1 MSPKNPKSE
10 SRGFEAFPVAV
21 RFVVLPEDFPD
32 FMTPNFRRCVTCR
45 QLAPKETFW
54 RLVRVHPSHQ
64 VQLDIGMGRSAYV
77 CQTDECLKGAE
88 KKNRLGRALKAH
100 VPEELFQ
107 ILRRRLAERSGQD
120 G

>member
-1 MSPKNPKSE
+1 
-10 SRGFEAFPVAV
+10 
-21 RFVVLPEDFPD
+21 
-32 FMTPNFRRCVTCR
+32 
-45 QLAPKETFW
+45 
-54 RLVRVHPSHQ
+54 
-64 VQLDIGMGRSAYV
+64 MGRSAYV